1 MSEKIET
8 PEGKLVGKLKVV
20 VDVRSIPDGLSV
32 DLFTKLMDRGIVFY
46 DSDKGHRPK
55 LYRVEGD
62 VEEELP
68 TIVDAAGNPIDAELI
83 QSKWEEEEYW
93 RKELYKCR
101 MSPIHYYTN
110 YAAKSAKPT
119 QEELDSYLKSID
131 LTPTNDSTKLNTDEM
146 KEKRDT
152 FAKSIKLEDLQAM
165 KAVRDKI
172 KEEYDLET
180 EALTKELS
188 GATGIS
194 GFVEKAVRD
203 KIVYSIMKS
212 NVKEATKDL
221 KHYIDD
227 TRGNWDKKLL
237 AVTDTDV
244 LLRLW
249 KSIQ

>member
-1 MSEKIET
+1 MVEKIET

-68 TIVDAAGNPIDAELI
+68 TVVDAAGNPINAELL

-119 QEELDSYLKSID
+119 QEELDSYLKSIG
-131 LTPTNDSTKLNTDEM
+131 LTPANDSTKLDTDEM

-172 KEEYDLET
+172 EEEYDLET
-180 EALTKELS
+180 EALTKELA

-194 GFVEKAVRD
+194 GFVVKAVRD
-203 KIVYSIMKS
+203 KIIYTIMKS
-212 NVKEATKDL
+212 DVKEATKDL
-221 KHYIDD
+221 KHYVDD
-227 TRGNWDKKLL
+227 KRGNWDKKLL

-249 KSIQ
+249 KSMQ

>member
-1 MSEKIET
+1 MIEKIET

-55 LYRVEGD
+55 LYKIDGD
-62 VEEELP
+62 IEEELP
-68 TIVDAAGNPIDAELI
+68 TIVDARGETIDYEVI
-83 QSKWEEEEYW
+83 QKEWEEEEYW

-110 YAAKSAKPT
+110 YAAKNAKPT
-119 QEELDSYLKSID
+119 QEELDSYLKSIG
-131 LTPTNDSTKLNTDEM
+131 LTPTNDSTKLDTDEM
-146 KEKRDT
+146 KEKRDA

-172 KEEYDLET
+172 KEEYDHET
-180 EALTKELS
+180 EALTEELS
-188 GATGIS
+188 VVTGIS

-203 KIVYSIMKS
+203 KIIYSIMKS
-212 NVKEATKDL
+212 DVKEATKNL
-221 KHYIDD
+221 KHYVDD
-227 TRGNWDKKLL
+227 KRGNWDKKLL

-249 KSIQ
+249 KSMQ

>member
-1 MSEKIET
+1 MSEKIEI

-20 VDVRSIPDGLSV
+20 VDVRSIPNGLSV

-55 LYRVEGD
+55 LYKIDGD
-62 VEEELP
+62 TEEELP
-68 TIVDAAGNPIDAELI
+68 TIVDATGETIDYELI
-83 QSKWEEEEYW
+83 QKKWEEEEYW

-101 MSPIHYYTN
+101 ISPIHYYTN

-119 QEELDSYLKSID
+119 QEELDSYLKSIG
-131 LTPTNDSTKLNTDEM
+131 LTPTNDSTKLDTDEM

-188 GATGIS
+188 RATGIS
-194 GFVEKAVRD
+194 GLVEKAVRD
-203 KIVYSIMKS
+203 KIIYSIMKS

-221 KHYIDD
+221 KYYVNDK
-227 TRGNWDKKLL
+227 RGNWDKKLL

-249 KSIQ
+249 KSMQ